1 MGVLD
6 LKELDRYLGPY
17 PHKETPSKYWPDLT
31 GWITK
36 DMLVRV
42 LPLSWA
48 ISSQTPSS
56 EDDELTTDGNEV
68 LSFTRIDLKRTWRQ
82 GAVGRELTMSAR
94 DKSWALQNLVLSRL
108 ESPQAL
114 LGELQLGFVLLLY
127 LSNFSGFEVWKTI
140 VHLLCNCYSAL
151 AEQEM
156 LFVQFIDMLEAQL
169 LRCPDDFFNDV
180 ISENNFVATMLRN
193 MNKNIKDMRRMDS
206 GALASLEKRFQDFT
220 RFLQTH
226 FNWDVLES
234 NPAPANATTMI
245 DPYDTSEPVVHSTR
259 NMNART
265 RVLLHEDEAD
275 EDPENLPVVVD
286 F

>member
-1 MGVLD
+1 M
-6 LKELDRYLGPY
+6 KELDRYLGPY

-36 DMLVRV
+36 ELIARV

-56 EDDELTTDGNEV
+56 EEDDELTTVGSEV

-82 GAVGRELTMSAR
+82 GAVGRELTMGAR
-94 DKSWALQNLVLSRL
+94 DKSWALQNAVLPHL

-140 VHLLCNCYSAL
+140 VHLLCSCYAAL

-156 LFVQFIDMLEAQL
+156 LFVQFLGVLEAQL

-180 ISENNFVATMLRN
+180 ISENNFVATMLRI
-193 MNKNIKDMRRMDS
+193 MNKNIRDMRRMDP
-206 GALASLEKRFQDFT
+206 GALVSLEKCFRDFT
-220 RFLQTH
+220 QFLQTH
-226 FNWDVLES
+226 FNWDVLET

-245 DPYDTSEPVVHSTR
+245 DPYDTSEPVVRRTR
-259 NMNART
+259 DMNART
-265 RVLLHEDEAD
+265 RALLHEDEAD
-275 EDPENLPVVVD
+275 EDPENLPVVVGL
-286 F
+286 